1 MSDKLAK
8 LWTWRGPAIES
19 KSNWKLMMGRGPHT
33 EFPVIFLI
41 LSLNLLA
48 QILAQQQ
55 IYIKHCICH
64 HISSLQHNTNKG
76 FSFYQA
82 TILLFFFWHWLCIWL
97 IDLAGQFGLSCILFY
112 ILLLSPCPAFNLLVR
127 ADTSHRTNLRPQSE
141 HLSGLHDLS
150 GFSPIESREGQA
162 RYVKY
167 LECLSARSSAWLT
180 LLPTY
185 LISYKLAFFYT
196 PLSFPI

>member
-55 IYIKHCICH
+55 IYIAFYM
-64 HISSLQHNTNKG
+64 SSYIKFATQYKQGILFLPSHN
-76 FSFYQA
+76 S
-82 TILLFFFWHWLCIWL
+82 LVFFWHWLCIWL

-167 LECLSARSSAWLT
+167 PECLSARSSAWLT

-185 LISYKLAFFYT
+185 PPNFV
-196 PLSFPI
+196 